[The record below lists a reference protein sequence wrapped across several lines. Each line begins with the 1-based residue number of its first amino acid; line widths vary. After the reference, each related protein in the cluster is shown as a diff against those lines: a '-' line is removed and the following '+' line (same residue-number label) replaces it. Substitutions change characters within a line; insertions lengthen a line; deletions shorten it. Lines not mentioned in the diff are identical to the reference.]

1 MELISIGAHTYK
13 IKKQNTKRYY
23 TTLQSHANILGQGF
37 YRLLIIQMI
46 IYFGRLKNHTYI
58 NYWFL
63 KKNKQYKYQILNN
76 NN

>member
-13 IKKQNTKRYY
+13 INKQNSKRYY

-46 IYFGRLKNHTYI
+46 IYFGRLKKPYL
-58 NYWFL
+58 YKLLVF
-63 KKNKQYKYQILNN
+63 KKKQTI
-76 NN
+76 

>member
-13 IKKQNTKRYY
+13 IKKQNSKRYY

-63 KKNKQYKYQILNN
+63 KKTNNINTKYPTNN
-76 NN
+76 N